1 MAEKHQTL
9 RQYQEY
15 LLQRMQA
22 ARGEGGAEKIVMLG
36 FLSGGRHYLIDGR
49 DVEDVHQLSTLE
61 PIPVAKPW
69 AVGAANIKGT
79 VHAITDFSIL
89 MGGER
94 TKRGKFMVLTQD
106 IMAGS
111 AINIE
116 AISGLY
122 DLNEIGELSPGR
134 EAAMPDWI
142 SGHYPIGGNRYFLV
156 DALKLAVDVRFSKL
170 QSGESQ

>member
-1 MAEKHQTL
+1 MSAQYQTL
-9 RQYQEY
+9 REYQDD
-15 LLQRMQA
+15 LLARMEA
-22 ARGEGGAEKIVMLG
+22 AHKEGAAEKIMMLG
-36 FLSGGRHYLIDGR
+36 FVSGGRHYLIDGR
-49 DVEDVHQLSTLE
+49 DVVELHQPSTLE

-94 TKRGKFMVLTQD
+94 TKRGKFLVLAPE

-111 AINIE
+111 AINIDT
-116 AISGLY
+116 ISGLY
-122 DLNEIGELSPGR
+122 DLKEIGELNPGK
-134 EAAMPDWI
+134 EDAMPQWI
-142 SGHYPIGGNRYFLV
+142 SGHYALGQTYFLV
-156 DALKLAVDVRFSKL
+156 DTAKLVVDTRFSNL